1 MVFIQCVPKCP
12 SLQILH
18 RITVGVNDITD
29 TPVALN
35 GPRFFEPQLGK
46 ALAVAGV
53 CGRVFFR
60 TYADRIFYG
69 FGYLDGSVFRCG
81 SHSVRVNRI
90 VHVSAVS
97 EHQYIAFLHS
107 SFHPEIYL
115 LILIIPNRGYIRYA
129 RRLCIVEGK
138 AVCIISNIIFAV

>member
-1 MVFIQCVPKCP
+1 MNEKEQQLDLILTKIVKEISITATMLDKAFRVKFLVFIQCVPKCP

-69 FGYLDGSVFRCG
+69 FGYLDGSVF
-81 SHSVRVNRI
+81 V
-90 VHVSAVS
+90 AVPIPS
-97 EHQYIAFLHS
+97 E
-107 SFHPEIYL
+107 
-115 LILIIPNRGYIRYA
+115 
-129 RRLCIVEGK
+129 
-138 AVCIISNIIFAV
+138 